1 MPKNTAINLRA
12 IRDEEANKVYFAWL
26 NLVWCFF
33 LFLGR
38 LCQIGFGDL
47 LVRYVEGS
55 VDKDAGAMIRD
66 GIKVMEKMGVCP
78 VTCPGGDD
86 FLMGKRDKPPVPPK
100 RAVKKVKHV

>member
-1 MPKNTAINLRA
+1 M
-12 IRDEEANKVYFAWL
+12 V
-26 NLVWCFF
+26 FF

-78 VTCPGGDD
+78 EKIWKYDD
-86 FLMGKRDKPPVPPK
+86 GPSFFKQQPDKNCCSM
-100 RAVKKVKHV
+100 